1 MTNTQQQNSF
11 IEAKT
16 RSVRELLKGVK
27 YAIDFYQRE
36 YKWETKNITEL
47 LQDLE
52 NRFLSDFSEDHE
64 RPDVA
69 NYGPYFLGSIVVC
82 HRNGENFIIDGQQ
95 RLTSL
100 TLLLMHIYHLRKNRQ
115 EVPDVDDLIFSEQYG
130 QKTFNMNVTDR
141 NKCMKAL
148 YEGKTC
154 DLTDASESARN
165 IVARYEDIVEN
176 FPASLEENVLPYFVD
191 WLLEKVRL
199 VEIATNSDEDAYAI
213 FETMNDRGLSLSPT
227 DMLKGYLLANIR
239 DDEKKAEAN
248 KLWKQRILELGN
260 VGQDEELDFFKN
272 WLRAKYAQTMRERKR
287 GATNQDFE
295 RIGSAFNKW
304 VRDEKNRLDLNHSDD
319 FEAFI
324 HNQFKKFS
332 EHYIRIHRA
341 ASSFTPGLEYV
352 YFNAQN
358 NFTLQYPALLAP
370 LDANDSD
377 SVIDQKIR
385 LVAGYLDIFIARRAV
400 NFRTLG
406 YSSLTYPIFTLIK
419 EIRGQSVSEL
429 ANLLKQKVKAM
440 DESFDHMSHF
450 YMHKQNGRYVRQ
462 ILARLAY
469 FVDKESGQKTH
480 FEDLVASPHDT
491 KTPYEI
497 EHIWANQYERHTDE
511 FDSAYA
517 FEEYRNRIGGLVL
530 LPRGFNQS
538 YGDKPF
544 EEKLPHYYGQ
554 NTLLIQSLHP
564 QCYKN
569 NPAFRGFIE
578 RTGLPFKPHQAFT
591 KQDLDERQELY
602 RQIAEHVWSTERF
615 DKEIS
620 EAERIAS

>member
-1 MTNTQQQNSF
+1 MTNTQQTSF

-16 RSVRELLKGVK
+16 RSIRELLKGVK

-36 YKWETKNITEL
+36 YKWETRNITEL
-47 LQDLE
+47 LEDLE

-69 NYGPYFLGSIVVC
+69 NYGPYFLGSIVIC

-100 TLLLMHIYHLRKNRQ
+100 TLLLMHIYHLRKDRR

-130 QKTFNMNVTDR
+130 QKTFNINVPDR
-141 NKCMKAL
+141 NKCMRAL
-148 YEGKTC
+148 YEGETC
-154 DLTDASESARN
+154 DLADASASARN
-165 IVARYEDIVEN
+165 IVARYDDIIEN
-176 FPASLEENVLPYFVD
+176 FPASLEGDVLPYFVD

-239 DDEKKAEAN
+239 EDDKKAEAN
-248 KLWKQRILELGN
+248 KLWKQRILELN
-260 VGQDEELDFFKN
+260 NTGQDEELDFFKN

-304 VRDEKNRLDLNHSDD
+304 VRDEKDRLKLNRSDD
-319 FEAFI
+319 YEAFI
-324 HNQFKKFS
+324 HTQFNKFS
-332 EHYIRIHRA
+332 DYYIRIRKA
-341 ASSFTPGLEYV
+341 AWSLTPGLEYV

-358 NFTLQYPALLAP
+358 NFTLQYPTLLAP

-377 SVIDQKIR
+377 SVIEQKIR

-400 NFRTLG
+400 NRRTLG
-406 YSSLTYPIFTLIK
+406 YSSLTYPIFNLIK
-419 EIRGQSVSEL
+419 EIRGMSVSEL
-429 ANLLKQKVKAM
+429 AQHLKQRINEM
-440 DESFDHMSHF
+440 HESFEGMLYF
-450 YMHKQNGRYVRQ
+450 QMHHRNRRYVRQ
-462 ILARLAY
+462 ILARLTY
-469 FVDKESGQKTH
+469 YVDKESGQATH
-480 FEDLVASPHDT
+480 FEDLIASANDT
-491 KTPYEI
+491 KKPYEI

-511 FDSAYA
+511 FSSVYE
-517 FEEYRNRIGGLVL
+517 FQEHRNRIGGLVL

-538 YGDKPF
+538 YGDKPY
-544 EEKLPHYYGQ
+544 EEKLPRYYGQ
-554 NTLLIQSLHP
+554 NNLLVQSLNP
-564 QCYKN
+564 QCYEN
-569 NPAFRGFIE
+569 NPGFRRFIE
-578 RTGLPFKPHQAFT
+578 ESGLPFKPHEQF
-591 KQDLDERQELY
+591 KLQDLDERQALY
-602 RQIAEHVWSTERF
+602 RQIAEQVWSTERF
-615 DKEIS
+615 DREIAT
-620 EAERIAS
+620 AE